1 MSRLPGGLAL
11 ALLIGV
17 VALGFIGLLSAG
29 GSGAAIDWG
38 YVWSLVRISLI
49 QAGLS
54 TAVSLVL
61 GAALALALARRSRFR
76 GRMLLIA
83 GFNAATVLPAIVT
96 VFAIVALFGRS
107 GWIGEAARAVGLD
120 YGSWVYGLDGVLLA
134 HILLNAPLAARVFLA
149 GLGAVSAEEWRLAAQ
164 LGMPPGSVFRFI
176 DWPVLRREAAGV
188 AALMFL
194 ACFSSFAIVLALGGG
209 PRVSTLEV
217 AIYEAVRFE
226 ADFSRAAV
234 LALVQVGACAAILL
248 PALILFGRRMSEAPP
263 GGVAAMRP
271 DIGSQRLRLLDG
283 AILVLMGFLVLVPM
297 ATIAVGG
304 VASLASLADGAVLV
318 AMLTSLAIGVPA
330 GALSVAL
337 ALGLAT
343 LARDLRL
350 RLLRPG
356 LADLTGAAATL
367 ILVVSPIALSAG
379 LFVMIRQ
386 WVNPFAVGIPLVI
399 LVNGLMALPFTYRQV
414 EPPLLLAAERFGRL
428 GDSLGLRGFGRLRL
442 VEWPLLRAP
451 LLVALAMATALSLGD
466 LGVAS
471 FFGRGELV
479 TLPVLLHER
488 LGSYRVAEAGSV
500 ALLLTL
506 LVAGLFL
513 LAQRVSGGSIARPR

>member
-1 MSRLPGGLAL
+1 MNRLPGLLSL
-11 ALLIGV
+11 ALLVGI
-17 VALGFIGLLSAG
+17 VALGFYGLLSAG

-38 YVWSLVRISLI
+38 YVWRLVRSALV

-54 TAVSLVL
+54 TAISLVL

-76 GRMLLIA
+76 GRALLLA

-107 GWIGEAARAVGLD
+107 GWIGDATRAVGLD

-164 LGMPPGSVFRFI
+164 LGMPPGAVFRFI
-176 DWPVLRREAAGV
+176 DWPVIRREAAGV

-209 PRVSTLEV
+209 PGVSTLEV

-248 PALILFGRRMSEAPP
+248 PALVLFGRRSPEAPP
-263 GGVAAMRP
+263 GGIAAPRP
-271 DIGSQRLRLLDG
+271 DTGSRRLRAFDRGVLL
-283 AILVLMGFLVLVPM
+283 LMAFLVLVPM
-297 ATIAVGG
+297 ATIAIGG
-304 VASLASLADGAVLV
+304 AASLGSLVDTTVLEAV
-318 AMLTSLAIGVPA
+318 LTSLAIGLPA
-330 GALSVAL
+330 GLLSVLL

-350 RLLRPG
+350 LRRS

-367 ILVVSPIALSAG
+367 VVVVSPIALSAG
-379 LFVMIRQ
+379 LFVVLRQ
-386 WVNPFAVGIPLVI
+386 RVNPFAIGIPLVV
-399 LVNGLMALPFTYRQV
+399 LVNALMALPFTYRQV

-428 GDSLGLRGFGRLRL
+428 GDSLGLRGVARLRL

-451 LLVALAMATALSLGD
+451 LLVALAMAIALSLGD

-479 TLPVLLHER
+479 TLPVLLYER

-506 LVAGLFL
+506 LVGGLFL
-513 LAQRVSGGSIARPR
+513 LAQRVSGGFVARPR

>member
-1 MSRLPGGLAL
+1 MNRLPGLL
-11 ALLIGV
+11 ALLLLLGI
-17 VALGFIGLLSAG
+17 VALGFAGLLSAG
-29 GSGAAIDWG
+29 GSGAAIEWG
-38 YVWSLVRISLI
+38 YVWRLVRSALL

-54 TAVSLVL
+54 TLVSLVL
-61 GAALALALARRSRFR
+61 GAALALALARRARFR
-76 GRMLLIA
+76 GRALLVA

-107 GWIGEAARAVGLD
+107 GWIGGAARALGLD

-134 HILLNAPLAARVFLA
+134 HVLLNAPLAGRVFLA

-164 LGMPPGSVFRFI
+164 LGMPPAAVFRFI

-226 ADFSRAAV
+226 ADFARAAV

-248 PALILFGRRMSEAPP
+248 PALVLFGRRSPEAPP
-263 GGVAAMRP
+263 GGVAAPRP
-271 DIGSQRLRLLDG
+271 DAGSRRLRAFDR
-283 AILVLMGFLVLVPM
+283 AILALMVFLVLVPM
-297 ATIAVGG
+297 ATIVAGGLATFSSLIDVAVLHAVG
-304 VASLASLADGAVLV
+304 
-318 AMLTSLAIGVPA
+318 TSLAIGIPA
-330 GALSVAL
+330 GLLSVLL

-343 LARDLRL
+343 LARGSGPTPP
-350 RLLRPG
+350 RPW
-356 LADLTGAAATL
+356 LAGLTGAAATL
-367 ILVVSPIALSAG
+367 VLVVSPIALSAG
-379 LFVMIRQ
+379 LFVVLRQ

-399 LVNGLMALPFTYRQV
+399 LVNALMALPFTYRQV
-414 EPPLLLAAERFGRL
+414 EPPLRLAAERFGRL
-428 GDSLGLRGFGRLRL
+428 GDSLGLRGMARLRL
-442 VEWPLLRAP
+442 IDWPLLRVP
-451 LLVALAMATALSLGD
+451 LLMALAMATALSLGD

-479 TLPVLLHER
+479 TLPVLLYER
-488 LGSYRVAEAGSV
+488 LGAYRVAEAGSV
-500 ALLLTL
+500 ALLLML
-506 LVAGLFL
+506 LVGGLFL
-513 LAQRVSGGSIARPR
+513 LAQRASGGSFARSR